1 MQKKLKKCS
10 LLTILKIIELPNGKL
25 SEVLNIV

>member
-10 LLTILKIIELPNGKL
+10 LLTILIIIELPNGKL
-25 SEVLNIV
+25 SEALNIV